1 MSPIWVSWRAAW
13 RRWAESQRKIMRQ
26 RGRKGGRPYRGD
38 QRWQDGEVGWDGWRG
53 RWARGLASQIL
64 EHSPMGSGQP
74 WSFLSRAGEWTERMG
89 LGATAGPQDAWPV
102 PATSAPFPAP
112 ATWLVLSLSQEFGW
126 DCGLGC
132 HWAENPR

>member
-1 MSPIWVSWRAAW
+1 
-13 RRWAESQRKIMRQ
+13 MRQ

-74 WSFLSRAGEWTERMG
+74 RSFLSRAGEWTEENGVGGHRRPPGCLACSCYPHPLPGPGHLAGAKSEPGIWLG
-89 LGATAGPQDAWPV
+89 LWAGLP
-102 PATSAPFPAP
+102 
-112 ATWLVLSLSQEFGW
+112 
-126 DCGLGC
+126 LG
-132 HWAENPR
+132 